1 MGLLVPSEART
12 RKSQRAFTFI
22 ELLVVVAII
31 GIMSTVGYVS
41 MSRLQMTADTRTSI
55 DKLVASVKTQRMYA
69 MLGNSTTRTKAMP
82 QGIYFQQGSSTY
94 VLFSCDEL
102 QSCSY
107 LPYKNTNINDTLEK
121 TLIFSN
127 ISLPGNQIIF
137 APFSGEVANFQTD
150 ANSVMIDN
158 VYDHTVTT
166 IRVTQVG
173 TLEISP

>member
-1 MGLLVPSEART
+1 MGLLVPLEART

-41 MSRLQMTADTRTSI
+41 MSKLQMTADTRTSI

-121 TLIFSN
+121 TLIFSTV
-127 ISLPGNQIIF
+127 SLPGNQIIF
-137 APFSGEVANFQTD
+137 APFSGEVSNFQTD

-166 IRVTQVG
+166 MRVTQVG